1 MSMFRRQ
8 SWIIVA
14 VVVLAAIAGAWFLQP
29 ISKLDAVVE
38 LKSGQRYPE
47 PKALAG
53 FKLVDQHGKP
63 FTLEQL
69 QGKWSFVFFGYT
81 TCPDICPMTLSEMA
95 RLQSMLPDALKN
107 DTRFVFI
114 SVDPER
120 DTVEQLAQYLPFF
133 NADIIG
139 VTGDLDAT
147 TAFARQLG
155 VAAVKVPQEG
165 GSYLVDHS
173 VRVFLLNPKGERY
186 ALFSPT
192 VGASFRAD
200 ELLADYLMVRRQN

>member
-29 ISKLDAVVE
+29 ANKPEAVVE

-95 RLQSMLPDALKN
+95 RLQSMLPNALKN
-107 DTRFVFI
+107 DTRFVFV

-186 ALFSPT
+186 ALFSPS

-200 ELLADYLMVRRQN
+200 ELLADYLTIRGKN